1 MTSLRYDA
9 VNCVKKQLV
18 QAVRVLKIPM
28 DMEGKNRTV
37 TVYGNQTSI
46 EEEY

>member
-9 VNCVKKQLV
+9 INCVKKQFV

-37 TVYGNQTSI
+37 TVYGNQASI
-46 EEEY
+46 KEAY